1 MEPVRPLEAGERL
14 VREHS
19 VEDPIEGSGEA
30 EESST
35 ILMASKQQNDSIEL
49 CICIC

>member
-14 VREHS
+14 VREHG
-19 VEDPIEGSGEA
+19 VEDPIKGSGEA
-30 EESST
+30 EEEF
-35 ILMASKQQNDSIEL
+35 NDTSGFL